1 MSIKEIWTTIPSS
14 FYESRSW
21 VTVRL
26 CSWGYAW
33 GYALEELSKQGYM
46 HFNLMSSL
54 NPITQVAGPYVPQF
68 EIYWKKLD
76 PENTGKVMFVHWK
89 KVLGRLSKPLYSI
102 KVMWTSTNMFQGGSH
117 GCCTISQALRPL
129 RPDFGQ
135 GEEKTMCWKGGHWPV
150 AAIWYWLTCSVVLQD
165 TILQMYL

>member
-1 MSIKEIWTTIPSS
+1 
-14 FYESRSW
+14 
-21 VTVRL
+21 
-26 CSWGYAW
+26 
-33 GYALEELSKQGYM
+33 
-46 HFNLMSSL
+46 MSSL

-117 GCCTISQALRPL
+117 GCCTIPQALRPL
-129 RPDFGQ
+129 RPDSG
-135 GEEKTMCWKGGHWPV
+135 KGWEITKWNCEGV
-150 AAIWYWLTCSVVLQD
+150 GGGVSRS
-165 TILQMYL
+165 TILSLLLGQQSDIG